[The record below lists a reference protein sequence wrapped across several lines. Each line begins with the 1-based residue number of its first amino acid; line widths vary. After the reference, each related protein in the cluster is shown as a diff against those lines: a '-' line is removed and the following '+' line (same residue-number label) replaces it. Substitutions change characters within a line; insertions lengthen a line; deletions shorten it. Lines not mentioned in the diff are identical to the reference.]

1 MDKAVYGRYRGLLY
15 NKIPDLQGKATKSWW
30 YVCHLKGW
38 LPFIWHRRVLDKLLS
53 NRTQQFSR
61 RTKDLQVIHCG
72 WRKQCCNSGGPCL
85 FRHIH
90 NYQENHG
97 WVGTTSKILH
107 EQFHTLHMPNMFA
120 RWVSRLF
127 MSCQKKHLAKASALI
142 WTFAMLLK
150 TISLVWLLWTNVGYI
165 SMPVKQKSRANNS
178 QTGYCGRMFVT
189 SLCPWNKHQ
198 TKQLK
203 NFYSSP
209 QRRYPWWKRPCFL
222 FFWGCS
228 RIRLTDYFPHG
239 HIINPCST
247 KAYCRSYKKV

>member
-1 MDKAVYGRYRGLLY
+1 MDKAVYGQYRGLLY

-97 WVGTTSKILH
+97 WVGTRSWDYFEDFAWAVSHASHAKH
-107 EQFHTLHMPNMFA
+107 VCQVGFPPFHVMPKEAFSQSISTDMDICNVVEDNF
-120 RWVSRLF
+120 L
-127 MSCQKKHLAKASALI
+127 
-142 WTFAMLLK
+142 
-150 TISLVWLLWTNVGYI
+150 SLVTVDKCWLHIYACETKIKSKQFTDWLLWTNVRYI
-165 SMPVKQKSRANNS
+165 SVPLKQTSN
-178 QTGYCGRMFVT
+178 QTIEEFLFVT
-189 SLCPWNKHQ
+189 TETIPMVEKTMLSV
-198 TKQLK
+198 
-203 NFYSSP
+203 
-209 QRRYPWWKRPCFL
+209 FL
-222 FFWGCS
+222 G
-228 RIRLTDYFPHG
+228 L
-239 HIINPCST
+239 
-247 KAYCRSYKKV
+247 